1 MSKDTSNGRDATN
14 NKVTCNSKD
23 ISNRWCVASNSKGS
37 SKAARTS
44 AATARTSAATA
55 RTSAE
60 EMAAIAMMG
69 GQKQQAC

>member
-37 SKAARTS
+37 SK
-44 AATARTSAATA
+44 TARTSAAIA